1 MAIDKINA
9 ATARTLALR
18 AQGLM
23 GSPYSVS
30 AKSVVTASS
39 AEASAAVTEV
49 LHHLGAIQL
58 DTISVLARSHELVP
72 YARLGAVGRQ
82 NVETAL
88 WPSDAEPTT
97 FEYWSHAACVL
108 PIDVYPWF
116 AWRRRSYVRRGV
128 RWHDVPSK
136 KTLNNI
142 KRQLADAP
150 LNTTDL
156 GGAKKSGYWWDWSDA
171 KVGVEWLLDIGEVV
185 CTQRIGW
192 RRMYSLAENVI
203 PSKYLS
209 GVHAVT
215 VEGVTGPSDDECLK
229 HLVLAGLDTLGVG
242 TLSDITDVHRLGS
255 PHVTKPTIT
264 RIVNELMESQQLQPI
279 QVSGWNESAFIS
291 AQALSNI
298 DARKTKSRTT
308 LLSPFDSLV
317 WNRDR
322 MERIF
327 NMRYRIEAYTPE
339 AKRIYGYFAMP
350 VLHDG
355 QLVARVDP
363 GRTGKA
369 SNQTF
374 VAKHVAFELDKNG
387 KVPATA
393 IAGTAQAIREAA
405 TCVNAV
411 DIQVE
416 KVTPASA
423 KKTLGAALK

>member
-1 MAIDKINA
+1 MEQISA
-9 ATARTLALR
+9 AAARMLALR
-18 AQGLM
+18 SQGLV
-23 GSPYSVS
+23 GSPYPVT
-30 AKSVVTASS
+30 AKSVAK
-39 AEASAAVTEV
+39 AKPQQAAHAVSEV

-72 YARLGAVGRQ
+72 YARLGAVGRT

-88 WPSDAEPTT
+88 WGSETEPTT

-108 PIDVYPWF
+108 PIDMFPWF

-136 KTLNNI
+136 KTLNSI
-142 KRQLADAP
+142 KKQLADNS

-192 RRMYSLAENVI
+192 RRMYALTENVI
-203 PSKYLS
+203 PSQHLHGASAITKD
-209 GVHAVT
+209 
-215 VEGVTGPSDDECLK
+215 GVTGPSDDECLK
-229 HLVLAGLDTLGVG
+229 HLFVAGLDTLGVG
-242 TLSDITDVHRLGS
+242 TFTDITDVHRLGS
-255 PHVTKPTIT
+255 PHVDKATMN
-264 RIVNELMESQQLQPI
+264 RILNELVESGDVSPI
-279 QVSGWNESAFIS
+279 AVSGWNEPAYIS
-291 AQALSNI
+291 ADALTQLDLPKS
-298 DARKTKSRTT
+298 KSRTT

-327 NMRYRIEAYTPE
+327 DMRYRIEAYTPE

-355 QLVARVDP
+355 KLVARVDP
-363 GRTGKA
+363 GRIGKGA
-369 SNQTF
+369 NQTL

-393 IAGTAQAIREAA
+393 VTGTAQALREAA
-405 TCVNAV
+405 TWVNAIG
-411 DIQVE
+411 IQVDR
-416 KVTPASA
+416 VTPPSA
-423 KKTLGAALK
+423 KKVLVAALA

>member
-1 MAIDKINA
+1 MDQISAN
-9 ATARTLALR
+9 TARQLALR
-18 AQGLM
+18 AQGLVN
-23 GSPYSVS
+23 SPYSVT
-30 AKSVVTASS
+30 AKSVVKAKP
-39 AEASAAVTEV
+39 AQAINAVTEV

-72 YARLGAVGRQ
+72 YSRLGAVGRT
-82 NVETAL
+82 NVESAL
-88 WPSDAEPTT
+88 WGSETEPTT

-108 PIDVYPWF
+108 PIDMFPWF
-116 AWRRRSYVRRGV
+116 AWRRRSYIRRGV

-136 KTLNNI
+136 KTLNDI
-142 KRQLADAP
+142 KRRLADAP

-171 KVGVEWLLDIGEVV
+171 KIGVEWLLDIGEVV
-185 CTQRIGW
+185 CTQRLGW
-192 RRMYSLAENVI
+192 RRMYSLTENVI
-203 PSKYLS
+203 PEQHLIGSN
-209 GVHAVT
+209 AVKKD
-215 VEGVTGPSDDECLK
+215 GVTGPSDDDCLK
-229 HLVLAGLDTLGVG
+229 HLFVAGLDTLGVG
-242 TLSDITDVHRLGS
+242 TFTDITDVHRLGS
-255 PHVTKPTIT
+255 PHVTKTT
-264 RIVNELMESQQLQPI
+264 MNRVLNELIESGDISLI
-279 QVSGWNESAFIS
+279 DVGGWSEPAYIS
-291 AQALSNI
+291 AHALTQLEI
-298 DARKTKSRTT
+298 PKAKSRTT

-327 NMRYRIEAYTPE
+327 DMRYRIEAYTPE

-355 QLVARVDP
+355 KLVARVDP
-363 GRTGKA
+363 GRTGKGA
-369 SNQTF
+369 NQTL

-405 TCVNAV
+405 TWVNAIG
-411 DIQVE
+411 IQVE

-423 KKTLGAALK
+423 KKSLVAALK